1 MKVNSL
7 KFKIYSLTGILLMTM
22 LMLVGFIF
30 TEISSSQIPLGLIV
44 ISLINLLVLF
54 ILYSTLKRFID
65 NIIVVELGLIDF
77 FDFLNRKTSTCETI
91 DINTKDEIGIMATMI
106 NNNIQTVSDNIQ
118 KDNDLIENTVKIAS
132 ALKKGHLKSR
142 IKKSSNN
149 EELNKLK
156 DVINDML
163 DTLYEKINEIVTT
176 VNYYAEYD
184 YTKRVDVSTMSA
196 QLKDLGVDVNRVGE
210 MTTKMLIINKRN
222 GLILDDYSDLL
233 MENMNEIND
242 SVRTQAVSLQ
252 QTKASIEEISTMI
265 RETSDKSQMMSNLA
279 TQTKHS
285 ASSGKDLAQET
296 ANAMDEINIA
306 TSSISEAIS
315 VIDQIAFQ
323 TNILS
328 LNAAVEAAT
337 AGEAGKGFA
346 VVAGEVRNLASR
358 SAEAADEIKKL
369 VLQATQ
375 KAQEGKNITNGM
387 IEGYEKLDGD
397 IVQTTELIDEVSNA
411 AQRQLQRI
419 DQINTAIADIDTV
432 TQKNALMAED
442 TNQLAID
449 TDRIAKDVV
458 ADMDALQFE
467 GKDEIN
473 ISDVPNTKLER
484 LNRV

>member
-7 KFKIYSLTGILLMTM
+7 KFKIYSLTTVLLMTM
-22 LMLVGFIF
+22 LLLVGFIF
-30 TEISSSQIPLGLIV
+30 TEISSSDIPIGLIF
-44 ISLINLLVLF
+44 ISLINLIVLF
-54 ILYSTLKRFID
+54 ILYATLKRFID

-77 FDFLNRKTSTCETI
+77 FDFLNRKTSSCDNI
-91 DINTKDEIGIMATMI
+91 NINTKDEIGIMATMI
-106 NNNIQTVSDNIQ
+106 NTNIQSVSENIQ
-118 KDNDLIENTVKIAS
+118 KDNDLIENTVKIAN

-149 EELNKLK
+149 AELNKLK

-163 DTLYEKINEIVTT
+163 DTVYKKINDIVTT
-176 VNYYAEYD
+176 VNFYAEYD
-184 YTKRVDVSTMSA
+184 YTKRVDISSMSA
-196 QLKDLGVDVNRVGE
+196 QLKDLGADVNKVGE
-210 MTTKMLIINKRN
+210 MTTKMLVKNKKN

-242 SVRTQAVSLQ
+242 SVRTQAVSLK
-252 QTKASIEEISTMI
+252 QTKASIEEINTMI
-265 RETSDKSQMMSNLA
+265 RQTSDKSQKMSSLA
-279 TQTKHS
+279 NQTKHS
-285 ASSGKDLAQET
+285 ASSGKELAQET
-296 ANAMDEINIA
+296 ANAMDEIDMA
-306 TSSISEAIS
+306 TTSISEAIT

-369 VLQATQ
+369 VIQATQ
-375 KAQEGKNITNGM
+375 KTQEGKSITNGM
-387 IEGYEKLDGD
+387 IEGYEKLDSD
-397 IVQTTELIDEVSNA
+397 IVQTTELIEEVSNA
-411 AQRQLQRI
+411 AKRQLQRI
-419 DQINTAIADIDTV
+419 DQINTAIADIDKV

-458 ADMDALQFE
+458 ADMDDKIFE
-467 GKDEIN
+467 GRDEID
-473 ISDVPNTKLER
+473 ISDIPNTKLAR
-484 LNRV
+484 MV